1 MKRAIQFGAGNIGR
15 GFIGAVLSEAGYHV
29 VFADVNMEVIDR
41 INKDGA
47 YTVHI
52 MDVESR
58 DVRISNISGVD
69 SGGGEIVDEIVR
81 AEIITTAVG
90 LRILPFIAPAIAKGI
105 AARRAAGVG
114 EPLNVIACEN
124 GIRATSQ
131 LREEV
136 YKHLSAEE
144 AAWCDAHVGFAD
156 CSVDRIVPPV
166 RSENPIDVVVENFYE
181 WNVEEKSFVGGAP
194 HIEGMNLADNLLAY
208 IERKLFTLNTGHAI
222 TAYLGRMKGLATIDE
237 SIADP
242 AIFAIV
248 KEAMQQSGQALVE
261 KFGFD
266 RDAHFK
272 YIDKIIG
279 RIYPVFGAILLFSA
293 VGVFIGLFV
302 KGYPL
307 LNLWDDWHGIAFDA
321 WAVDAATGEQAAF
334 SYGQYFDANHFIPI
348 FFITVACGILS
359 GFHSTQTAIISRTM
373 KSEKQGRMTFYN
385 MMILEGFI
393 AMIWAAAAMGVYN
406 LGLQEVNA
414 SLATGTVGIIC
425 RDLLGPVGGII
436 ALLGVIV
443 LPITSGDTAL
453 RSLRLSV
460 SESLH
465 IDQSS
470 KAKRLGL
477 SAIIFAL
484 VAVILVF
491 AKSSPSGFNTLWR
504 YFAWSNQTLSLFA
517 FLGISVWMFEN
528 SKAKWVW
535 IPLIPAAWY
544 TFVTVTY
551 IANAQIGFHIPWTP
565 AYIIGVCAA
574 VAYVGIVVWYG
585 KKRAARLQKL

>member
-242 AIFAIV
+242 SIFAIV

-279 RIYPVFGAILLFSA
+279 RFKDPYLKDDVTRVGREPLRKLSSTDRLGKPMMTAREYGLPCDKLLLGIGAALHYNNPEDPQSVKMQELIAAKGLRQAVSEITSIPATDPVIEE
-293 VGVFIGLFV
+293 
-302 KGYPL
+302 
-307 LNLWDDWHGIAFDA
+307 IA
-321 WAVDAATGEQAAF
+321 AATAE
-334 SYGQYFDANHFIPI
+334 
-348 FFITVACGILS
+348 V
-359 GFHSTQTAIISRTM
+359 
-373 KSEKQGRMTFYN
+373 EKR
-385 MMILEGFI
+385 I
-393 AMIWAAAAMGVYN
+393 
-406 LGLQEVNA
+406 
-414 SLATGTVGIIC
+414 
-425 RDLLGPVGGII
+425 R
-436 ALLGVIV
+436 
-443 LPITSGDTAL
+443 
-453 RSLRLSV
+453 
-460 SESLH
+460 
-465 IDQSS
+465 
-470 KAKRLGL
+470 
-477 SAIIFAL
+477 
-484 VAVILVF
+484 
-491 AKSSPSGFNTLWR
+491 
-504 YFAWSNQTLSLFA
+504 
-517 FLGISVWMFEN
+517 
-528 SKAKWVW
+528 
-535 IPLIPAAWY
+535 
-544 TFVTVTY
+544 
-551 IANAQIGFHIPWTP
+551 
-565 AYIIGVCAA
+565 
-574 VAYVGIVVWYG
+574 
-585 KKRAARLQKL
+585 

>member
-15 GFIGAVLSEAGYHV
+15 GF
-29 VFADVNMEVIDR
+29 MEVIDR

-266 RDAHFK
+266 RDAARVGREPLRK
-272 YIDKIIG
+272 LSSTDRLVKPMMTAREYGLPCDKLLLGIG
-279 RIYPVFGAILLFSA
+279 AALHYNNPEDPQSVKMQELIAAKGLRQAVSEITSIPATDPVIEE
-293 VGVFIGLFV
+293 
-302 KGYPL
+302 
-307 LNLWDDWHGIAFDA
+307 IA
-321 WAVDAATGEQAAF
+321 AATAE
-334 SYGQYFDANHFIPI
+334 
-348 FFITVACGILS
+348 V
-359 GFHSTQTAIISRTM
+359 
-373 KSEKQGRMTFYN
+373 EKR
-385 MMILEGFI
+385 I
-393 AMIWAAAAMGVYN
+393 
-406 LGLQEVNA
+406 
-414 SLATGTVGIIC
+414 
-425 RDLLGPVGGII
+425 R
-436 ALLGVIV
+436 
-443 LPITSGDTAL
+443 
-453 RSLRLSV
+453 
-460 SESLH
+460 
-465 IDQSS
+465 
-470 KAKRLGL
+470 
-477 SAIIFAL
+477 
-484 VAVILVF
+484 
-491 AKSSPSGFNTLWR
+491 
-504 YFAWSNQTLSLFA
+504 
-517 FLGISVWMFEN
+517 
-528 SKAKWVW
+528 
-535 IPLIPAAWY
+535 
-544 TFVTVTY
+544 
-551 IANAQIGFHIPWTP
+551 
-565 AYIIGVCAA
+565 
-574 VAYVGIVVWYG
+574 
-585 KKRAARLQKL
+585 